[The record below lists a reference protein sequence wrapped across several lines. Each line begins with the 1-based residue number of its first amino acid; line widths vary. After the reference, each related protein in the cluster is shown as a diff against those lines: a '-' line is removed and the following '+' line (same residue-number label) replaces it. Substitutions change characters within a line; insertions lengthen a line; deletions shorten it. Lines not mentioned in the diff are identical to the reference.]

1 MASSHFIPFDLHLKV
16 IDMKYVLLFF
26 LFTFFLLP
34 CSSFAQNPADEIL
47 RTKIWNIGFGSTP
60 FSKDAPRLTFDVSG
74 PLVTNQGA
82 ALGEEGISSISTLD
96 GELVAYGIRN
106 GIFDNNDDTIP
117 DSQNV
122 FYYQSGLEAFILIPK
137 PDSETEYM
145 AFSLRNNN
153 GNIELY
159 WSELDY
165 FGGITS
171 LEMYNQFVTE
181 MLTEGMAAVHHCN
194 GKDIWITVHDQT
206 GTNRFLTY
214 LVDSTGLVTPPII
227 NDIGPLIL
235 AQQVNIKYSSD
246 GTMLAICSGLE
257 LTGGKPAVL
266 ALFRFDKETGV
277 FSESI
282 RLNTLDF
289 VYGLSFSPDCKR
301 LYVGIT
307 GGELFQYDVSLWDST
322 SIAESQILLAHN
334 PLQPIHAMQ
343 NAIDGKLYL
352 AQGAPHSDSLGI
364 IYNPNAQGFAC
375 DYQHNAMYLGGT
387 FSSTSLP
394 NFPESYFNTD
404 TSAYPCKINGVTEGL
419 NASFSLKVHPNPSN
433 GRTTIDLP
441 NVGNVQIDDIVIF
454 DALGRRVATSWS
466 RFGNMAD
473 VELLFPVSGIYHGLV
488 KTNNL
493 DYSFNLIVNH

>member
-1 MASSHFIPFDLHLKV
+1 
-16 IDMKYVLLFF
+16 MKKLLP
-26 LFTFFLLP
+26 LLFLLP
-34 CSSFAQNPADEIL
+34 FVGFAQNPADEIL
-47 RTKIWNIGFGSTP
+47 RTRIWNIGFGSTP
-60 FSKDAPRLTFDVSG
+60 FSKDAPRLTFESFG
-74 PLVTNQGA
+74 PVVTNQGA
-82 ALGEEGISSISTLD
+82 ALSEEGYSSISTFD
-96 GELVAYGIRN
+96 GELVAYGIKG

-117 DSQNV
+117 NSQNV
-122 FYYQSGLEAFILIPK
+122 FYYESGLEAFILIPK

-171 LEMYNQFVTE
+171 LDMYNQFVTE

-277 FSESI
+277 ISESI

-364 IYNPNAQGFAC
+364 IHNPNAQGFAC
-375 DYQHNAMYLGGT
+375 NYQHNAMYLGGT

-404 TSAYPCKINGVTEGL
+404 TAAYPCQINGVQENS
-419 NASFSLKVHPNPSN
+419 NALSPLQVHPNPSN
-433 GRTTIDLP
+433 GRAAIDLP
-441 NVGNVQIDDIVIF
+441 EVSNNRIDDLVVF
-454 DALGRRVATSWS
+454 DALGRKVAATWS
-466 RFGNMAD
+466 ISDNMVN
-473 VELLFPVSGIYHGLV
+473 VELLAPAFGIYHGLI
-488 KTNNL
+488 KTNGRN
-493 DYSFNLIVNH
+493 YPFNLTVNH